1 MIHQWILGTD
11 LFINNY
17 QMGGWTKQK
26 WDLFN
31 VFIKNTTNWP
41 FHVIH
46 SNFNVAEWFMC
57 PMTRKGSFRSTGH
70 GAVKLGVKAVSQGIE
85 RCSNPMET
93 VFGKTHQVIPFPWSP
108 CCHGVALFVTHD
120 QSCTMSRDDSA
131 GAVNAIHHG
140 PKFEVPGLVGTGA
153 AFSGADWQT
162 SQIPLFR
169 AR

>member
-17 QMGGWTKQK
+17 QMGVEP
-26 WDLFN
+26 N
-31 VFIKNTTNWP
+31 KNGIYSMCSSKIQPTG
-41 FHVIH
+41 H
-46 SNFNVAEWFMC
+46 SMSFTPISTLPNGSCAQ
-57 PMTRKGSFRSTGH
+57 MTRKGSFRSTGH